1 MSNKVVLPSR
11 ILLKERIEDLMAVN
25 HALDELQGFKG
36 LGKDITLLKQLHQD
50 IFTEVKD
57 QMEALGYFDIEHV
70 E

>member
-11 ILLKERIEDLMAVN
+11 MLLKERIEDLMAVT

-36 LGKDITLLKQLHQD
+36 LGKDITELKQLHQD

-57 QMEALGYFDIEHV
+57 QMEVLGYFNIEHV